1 MGVLLSMAALL
12 AAVPAAPTVRVSD
25 FGCDADDST
34 RFIQAALDAGAET
47 VILDRK
53 GSPWMADSVFLRSN
67 TRLVFE
73 PGVELCARK
82 GALADPRA
90 TLLSFL
96 AVTNVTVSGAGGTV
110 RLRREDYAK
119 PPYRASQHRHA
130 IACRGGVNV
139 TVEGLTVVGA
149 GGDGVY
155 VCGDRTGNPTRNL
168 TVRDVTVTNSYR
180 QGMSVISVKG
190 LLVERVKLL
199 GTRGTAPEAGIDFEP
214 NFPTEF
220 LQEIV
225 VRDTLASGNA
235 GNGFGFSLWR
245 RTAEHPPVTARFENC
260 RVEGGDCSVFYQS
273 DSPNQSFPQGG
284 ISFRNC
290 TFANAARAAVRLS
303 QKPKRAMSFRFE
315 NCRAENCG
323 GKRVPEI
330 LLYPGQ
336 RDDPPTDGID
346 FGDFEIVRGAE
357 QSGKRFFEAPTGDW
371 MPEGVTDLTGRITLV
386 EPSGSRTVALD
397 ETWRKA
403 TFRPASV
410 GATPARL
417 EPDVANLDVRDVAP
431 GAWRELT
438 AIPVRFKSRWLV
450 WAERPRRIR
459 LRVAQ
464 AKVTVYK
471 ASQKPLRLVDPN
483 GRKLAEFPMPVF
495 EAPGEI
501 AFDAPM
507 RGLYALAADVSGNTF
522 AITASDAPVALD
534 VGTEPLQLM
543 GLRGTVR
550 FCAADAFALFTRGQG
565 SVRLTDPQGADCV
578 SYAGAYGWNR
588 YLGKGAPGLFALS
601 IDSRTLHLDLLGAQG
616 HLFPDAGRS
625 WTTGPKPLDPFPF
638 PDRLSACV
646 WRNWGLVP
654 TERLAA
660 TLGATADEIT
670 ALAGEMGL
678 KPDPVV
684 LPAWRRKGY
693 ITIVRRNW
701 HLLPEE
707 QILQLIDMDAQ
718 EFAYR
723 LKEDDFL
730 WHKLGFLKPSCGPL
744 AYTAAAADAGRAARR
759 RIAEILKEEGVDPDA
774 AEEPRF
780 AFVDELKSLDALR
793 PSRPSHPSPFTF
805 RMISSYFAD
814 YGDPL
819 VDDEIGSF
827 PEGLLQKL
835 ADEGVNAVWMH
846 VVLNTLVKDARYPEF
861 GSGSERRI
869 ANLKKLVA
877 RAQKYGIKV
886 YLYLNEPRCLPAAF
900 FEKEGRAAMRG
911 AVEAKKG
918 VAALCTSVPEVR
930 RWLKDSLAAL
940 FAEVK
945 GLGGVFTITMSENLT
960 NCASHSRRETCP
972 RCKGRS
978 VAEILAEVNRT
989 AAEGVAAGDPSAET
1003 IVWNW
1008 GWPKGV
1014 EKDVFPKLPKRNCRV
1029 MHVSENG
1036 IPVTVGGVT
1045 VPEHDYSIAIVGPGE
1060 NAKSFWRTAR
1070 ANGLPVLAKVQACN
1084 SWELSSF
1091 PFIPALDLVAEQA
1104 ANLTREGVEGVML
1117 SWSCGSAPAMNLRVY
1132 GGESL
1137 DEIAADVYGAA
1148 AAPFVRRAWTAY
1160 SEGFRRYPF
1169 DIVTV
1174 YKGPMQWGP
1183 ANPLYPKP
1191 TGYQA
1196 TMVGFP
1202 YDALRF
1208 GTWDNQWHGR
1218 FPVEAWIARFD
1229 EVAQGFAEGN
1239 RLFAE
1244 ALAHVEPAKRA
1255 AAERDLAMFRA
1266 EEMHFRSTVDQS
1278 RFILARDAGNTSEIR
1293 RLALKE
1299 LATAKAYL
1307 PLVRADSRIG
1317 YECSNHYYY
1326 VPRDVVEKILAC
1338 RLIADAAKPRTV
1350 RKPEISWSV
1359 MHPIVVEPGYM
1370 KRLVAKAAEYGG
1382 VDSFEICGECN
1393 QKHGGLNGL
1402 LAYEPYPKTAAAVD
1416 HAVVETY
1423 RRKLRETV
1431 AIAHAAGKPVYF
1443 WHREGFMPKTM
1454 HEDVPGL
1461 LDEDGEYDLLGK
1473 PYLDYVRWKVCEAFR
1488 QVPELD
1494 GVVLTLTE
1502 ADFSV
1507 IHNSRPD
1514 RYPPAK
1520 VVETITRI
1528 FLEEHRRLGKRL
1540 IFRSFGSIKS
1550 DYESLIA
1557 GANACADD
1565 YDFEIETKITPY
1577 DFSPFLPANPY
1588 LKKTSRCTIGAECDG
1603 LGEYLGC
1610 GYLPCAQVEAIRRYV
1625 GYGRAADVDRYTIRI
1640 DRVGNSIFDSAQEV
1654 NLYAYHRFIQ
1664 DPSATVERVLDEW
1677 AAKRW
1682 PKCAAEMKEL
1692 AAKSFRL
1699 VEATQFIDH
1708 NVCFHQNPP
1717 PPSFRYVKFSGIF
1730 GTFRDG
1736 MDLHMTEPMWGMM
1749 SSQKTPGRAAI
1760 RAEKALAERLATEG
1774 FAKLQTLKGRL
1785 DPAEYARQFRA
1796 WSIAAKAVPAMRA
1809 YYDCVC
1815 AYFDDMDAN
1824 DAAATRLTAA
1834 IAAAEKVILPRMK
1847 STKVDLSEFNLN
1859 ACRARG
1865 EDLDKVYFVTFLWL
1879 SRELLN
1885 EYRADF
1891 AARQKFLSRA
1901 DVLDF
1906 VIPGGIYDDVR
1917 VRRVM
1922 HASYQTIDGGVP
1934 VRFVGNAAF
1943 PNGTIAVEFR
1953 DVPGAK
1959 VEIDADPAYA
1969 KDFNVSETVANGL
1982 RTVTIAK
1989 KGAAY
1994 PGIRSIA
2001 LVRPPVNACETRQ
2014 SLRETSWL
2022 WGHET
2027 GQVDG
2032 PKNNWGLAPATN
2044 GYPMVE
2050 AAKSLGLES
2059 LNVIR
2064 WDCPD
2069 KAFRDTLRG
2078 LRRVTWPMCGI
2089 PKAGVEA
2096 SFDALCDWNFRIAE
2110 EMPNVTGFD
2119 LDDFFRP
2126 DKKRREFFVETP
2138 SGRRRACPTSFPYE
2152 KLVAL
2157 RKRMDAFPRPLELRT
2172 VVYDDLFHQCLS
2184 PEDLLPLLELTDV
2197 VTYWTWK
2204 GASTDRL
2211 EENFATL
2218 RRLVPT
2224 KRIQLGIYLYDFG
2237 DKKEMDV
2244 RYLERQLA
2252 FGLARWRRGE
2262 IEGFVFLC
2270 SSLCNRDTPAVR
2282 LVRDWLKRHG
2292 DETRTASAN

>member
-1 MGVLLSMAALL
+1 MRKRLPTILLL
-12 AAVPAAPTVRVSD
+12 A
-25 FGCDADDST
+25 
-34 RFIQAALDAGAET
+34 
-47 VILDRK
+47 
-53 GSPWMADSVFLRSN
+53 
-67 TRLVFE
+67 
-73 PGVELCARK
+73 
-82 GALADPRA
+82 
-90 TLLSFL
+90 LSLF
-96 AVTNVTVSGAGGTV
+96 
-110 RLRREDYAK
+110 
-119 PPYRASQHRHA
+119 
-130 IACRGGVNV
+130 
-139 TVEGLTVVGA
+139 
-149 GGDGVY
+149 
-155 VCGDRTGNPTRNL
+155 
-168 TVRDVTVTNSYR
+168 
-180 QGMSVISVKG
+180 
-190 LLVERVKLL
+190 
-199 GTRGTAPEAGIDFEP
+199 
-214 NFPTEF
+214 
-220 LQEIV
+220 
-225 VRDTLASGNA
+225 
-235 GNGFGFSLWR
+235 
-245 RTAEHPPVTARFENC
+245 
-260 RVEGGDCSVFYQS
+260 
-273 DSPNQSFPQGG
+273 
-284 ISFRNC
+284 
-290 TFANAARAAVRLS
+290 ARA
-303 QKPKRAMSFRFE
+303 E
-315 NCRAENCG
+315 
-323 GKRVPEI
+323 
-330 LLYPGQ
+330 
-336 RDDPPTDGID
+336 
-346 FGDFEIVRGAE
+346 
-357 QSGKRFFEAPTGDW
+357 
-371 MPEGVTDLTGRITLV
+371 
-386 EPSGSRTVALD
+386 
-397 ETWRKA
+397 
-403 TFRPASV
+403 
-410 GATPARL
+410 
-417 EPDVANLDVRDVAP
+417 
-431 GAWRELT
+431 
-438 AIPVRFKSRWLV
+438 
-450 WAERPRRIR
+450 
-459 LRVAQ
+459 
-464 AKVTVYK
+464 
-471 ASQKPLRLVDPN
+471 
-483 GRKLAEFPMPVF
+483 
-495 EAPGEI
+495 
-501 AFDAPM
+501 
-507 RGLYALAADVSGNTF
+507 
-522 AITASDAPVALD
+522 
-534 VGTEPLQLM
+534 
-543 GLRGTVR
+543 
-550 FCAADAFALFTRGQG
+550 
-565 SVRLTDPQGADCV
+565 
-578 SYAGAYGWNR
+578 
-588 YLGKGAPGLFALS
+588 
-601 IDSRTLHLDLLGAQG
+601 
-616 HLFPDAGRS
+616 
-625 WTTGPKPLDPFPF
+625 GPKPLDQFPF

-654 TERLAA
+654 SERLAA

-678 KPDPVV
+678 KPDPAV

-730 WHKLGFLKPSCGPL
+730 WHKLGFLKPDCGPL
-744 AYTAAAADAGRAARR
+744 KYTAAEAAAGRAARKR
-759 RIAEILKEEGVDPDA
+759 LVEILKGENVDPDA

-877 RAQKYGIKV
+877 RAQKHGIKV
-886 YLYLNEPRCLPAAF
+886 YLYLNEPRCLSTAF
-900 FEKEGRAAMRG
+900 FEKEGRAAIRG

-930 RWLKDSLAAL
+930 RWLRDSLTAL
-940 FAEVK
+940 FSEVK

-989 AAEGVAAGDPSAET
+989 VAEGVAAGDPSAEA

-1014 EKDVFPKLPKRNCRV
+1014 EKDVFPKLPKGNCRV

-1070 ANGLPVLAKVQACN
+1070 SNGLPVLAKVQACN

-1091 PFIPALDLVAEQA
+1091 SFIPALDLVAEQA

-1229 EVAQGFAEGN
+1229 EVAKGFAEGN

-1338 RLIADAAKPRTV
+1338 RLIADAAKPRT
-1350 RKPEISWSV
+1350 
-1359 MHPIVVEPGYM
+1359 
-1370 KRLVAKAAEYGG
+1370 
-1382 VDSFEICGECN
+1382 
-1393 QKHGGLNGL
+1393 
-1402 LAYEPYPKTAAAVD
+1402 
-1416 HAVVETY
+1416 
-1423 RRKLRETV
+1423 
-1431 AIAHAAGKPVYF
+1431 
-1443 WHREGFMPKTM
+1443 
-1454 HEDVPGL
+1454 
-1461 LDEDGEYDLLGK
+1461 
-1473 PYLDYVRWKVCEAFR
+1473 
-1488 QVPELD
+1488 
-1494 GVVLTLTE
+1494 
-1502 ADFSV
+1502 
-1507 IHNSRPD
+1507 
-1514 RYPPAK
+1514 
-1520 VVETITRI
+1520 
-1528 FLEEHRRLGKRL
+1528 
-1540 IFRSFGSIKS
+1540 
-1550 DYESLIA
+1550 
-1557 GANACADD
+1557 
-1565 YDFEIETKITPY
+1565 
-1577 DFSPFLPANPY
+1577 
-1588 LKKTSRCTIGAECDG
+1588 
-1603 LGEYLGC
+1603 
-1610 GYLPCAQVEAIRRYV
+1610 
-1625 GYGRAADVDRYTIRI
+1625 
-1640 DRVGNSIFDSAQEV
+1640 
-1654 NLYAYHRFIQ
+1654 
-1664 DPSATVERVLDEW
+1664 
-1677 AAKRW
+1677 
-1682 PKCAAEMKEL
+1682 
-1692 AAKSFRL
+1692 
-1699 VEATQFIDH
+1699 
-1708 NVCFHQNPP
+1708 
-1717 PPSFRYVKFSGIF
+1717 
-1730 GTFRDG
+1730 
-1736 MDLHMTEPMWGMM
+1736 
-1749 SSQKTPGRAAI
+1749 
-1760 RAEKALAERLATEG
+1760 
-1774 FAKLQTLKGRL
+1774 
-1785 DPAEYARQFRA
+1785 
-1796 WSIAAKAVPAMRA
+1796 
-1809 YYDCVC
+1809 
-1815 AYFDDMDAN
+1815 
-1824 DAAATRLTAA
+1824 
-1834 IAAAEKVILPRMK
+1834 
-1847 STKVDLSEFNLN
+1847 
-1859 ACRARG
+1859 
-1865 EDLDKVYFVTFLWL
+1865 
-1879 SRELLN
+1879 
-1885 EYRADF
+1885 
-1891 AARQKFLSRA
+1891 
-1901 DVLDF
+1901 
-1906 VIPGGIYDDVR
+1906 
-1917 VRRVM
+1917 
-1922 HASYQTIDGGVP
+1922 
-1934 VRFVGNAAF
+1934 
-1943 PNGTIAVEFR
+1943 
-1953 DVPGAK
+1953 
-1959 VEIDADPAYA
+1959 
-1969 KDFNVSETVANGL
+1969 
-1982 RTVTIAK
+1982 
-1989 KGAAY
+1989 
-1994 PGIRSIA
+1994 
-2001 LVRPPVNACETRQ
+2001 TRQ

-2044 GYPMVE
+2044 DYPMVE
-2050 AAKSLGLES
+2050 AAKLLGLES

-2078 LRRVTWPMCGI
+2078 LKRVTWPMCGI

-2096 SFDALCDWNFRIAE
+2096 SFDALCEWNFRVAE

-2157 RKRMDAFPRPLELRT
+2157 RKRLDAFPRPLELRT

-2204 GASTDRL
+2204 AASTDRL

-2224 KRIQLGIYLYDFG
+2224 RRIQLGIYLYDFG
-2237 DKKEMDV
+2237 GKKEMDV
-2244 RYLERQLA
+2244 RCLERQLA

-2282 LVRDWLKRHG
+2282 FVRDWLKQHG
-2292 DETRTASAN
+2292 DETRMCRFDDGKGGYDIVE